1 MVRTMPYAQNL
12 QRMGVEVAYQPY
24 YSSVPDYLA
33 LHGHEFDMV
42 IISRAEIA
50 SRYFEAVRTLAPR
63 AKLVFDTVDL
73 HFVREERAAHL
84 MNDSSLWRAARRR
97 KRQELA
103 IASQCDATLV
113 VSPVEKEI
121 LESECPGIEVRLLP
135 NVIDVPRDLPPGY
148 DDRRHLLFVG
158 GFGHDPNIDAVF
170 YFVET
175 ILPLI
180 VERLP
185 NVLFQ
190 VVGSNVPAS
199 IRDLAGTN
207 VQVVGFVPDVEPLL
221 DTARVSVAPLRFGAG
236 VKGKVN
242 QSMAFGVP
250 TVVTSIAAE
259 GMHLVHEESA
269 MIAEDPASF
278 ADAVVRLWTSK
289 PLWERL
295 SKNGRESVRE
305 HFSVETANRRI
316 DELLAFAGLD
326 R

>member
-1 MVRTMPYAQNL
+1 M
-12 QRMGVEVAYQPY
+12 
-24 YSSVPDYLA
+24 
-33 LHGHEFDMV
+33 
-42 IISRAEIA
+42 
-50 SRYFEAVRTLAPR
+50 
-63 AKLVFDTVDL
+63 
-73 HFVREERAAHL
+73 

-236 VKGKVN
+236 GQRKSQPKHG
-242 QSMAFGVP
+242 
-250 TVVTSIAAE
+250 I
-259 GMHLVHEESA
+259 
-269 MIAEDPASF
+269 
-278 ADAVVRLWTSK
+278 R
-289 PLWERL
+289 R
-295 SKNGRESVRE
+295 
-305 HFSVETANRRI
+305 ANSS
-316 DELLAFAGLD
+316 DLD
-326 R
+326 RR